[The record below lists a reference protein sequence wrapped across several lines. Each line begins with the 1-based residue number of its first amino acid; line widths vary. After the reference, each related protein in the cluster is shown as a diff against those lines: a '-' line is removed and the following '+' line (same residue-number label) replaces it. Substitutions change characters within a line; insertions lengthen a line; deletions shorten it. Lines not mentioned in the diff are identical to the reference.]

1 MSQVHGTWPRLSFKA
16 AATLS
21 AYQIVKH
28 NGTDNA
34 VAAYDT
40 TTAQAL
46 GVTQQASQ
54 GGAGSSVMV
63 ALLGCCKV
71 VAGAAVTAGAVVMAN
86 NAGQAITRDTT
97 TAKAIGIALDTGE
110 TGSVIEIL
118 LTPDLH

>member
-21 AYQIVKH
+21 AYTVVKVSA
-28 NGTDNA
+28 DNT

-40 TTAQAL
+40 TTAQAV
-46 GVTQQASQ
+46 GITQQGSQ
-54 GGAGSSVMV
+54 GGTSSSVMV
-63 ALLGCCKV
+63 AVLGCCKV
-71 VAGAAVTAGAVVMAN
+71 TAGAAISAGAIVMAN

-97 TAKAIGIALDTGE
+97 TAKALGIALDAGE
-110 TGSVIEIL
+110 TNSTVEIL

>member
-21 AYQIVKH
+21 AYTVVKVSAA
-28 NGTDNA
+28 NT

-40 TTAQAL
+40 TTAQAF

-54 GGAGSSVMV
+54 GGANSSVLV

-71 VAGAAVTAGAVVMAN
+71 TAGAAVSAGDVVMAN
-86 NAGQAITRDTT
+86 NSGYAITRDTT
-97 TAKAIGIALDTGE
+97 TSKALGIALDAGE
-110 TGSVIEIL
+110 TGSTIEIL

>member
-21 AYQIVKH
+21 AYTVVKV
-28 NGTDNA
+28 GSADNT

-40 TTAQAL
+40 TTAQAF

-71 VAGAAVTAGAVVMAN
+71 TAGAAVTVGAVVMAN
-86 NAGQAITRDTT
+86 NAGQAIARDTT
-97 TAKAIGIALDTGE
+97 TAKALGIALEAGE
-110 TGSVIEIL
+110 TGSALEIL

>member
-16 AATLS
+16 AATLT
-21 AYQIVKH
+21 AYTVVKVS
-28 NGTDNA
+28 GDNT

-40 TTAQAL
+40 TTAQAF
-46 GVTQQASQ
+46 GVAQQASQ

-71 VAGAAVTAGAVVMAN
+71 TAGAAVAAGAIVMAN

-97 TAKAIGIALDTGE
+97 TSKALGIALDTGE
-110 TGSVIEIL
+110 TGSTIEIL
-118 LTPDLH
+118 LQPDLH

>member
-1 MSQVHGTWPRLSFKA
+1 MSQVHGTWPLLSFKA

-21 AYQIVKH
+21 AYTVVKVSAG
-28 NGTDNA
+28 NT

-46 GVTQQASQ
+46 GVTQQASK
-54 GGAGSSVMV
+54 GGANSSVLV

-71 VAGAAVTAGAVVMAN
+71 TAGAAISAGDVVMAN
-86 NAGQAITRDTT
+86 NAGQVIARDTT
-97 TAKAIGIALDTGE
+97 TSKAVGIALDAGE
-110 TGSVIEIL
+110 TNSTIEIL

>member
-21 AYQIVKH
+21 AYTVVKVSA
-28 NGTDNA
+28 DNT

-40 TTAQAL
+40 TTAQAV
-46 GVTQQASQ
+46 GITQQGSQ
-54 GGAGSSVMV
+54 GGAGSSVVV

-71 VAGAAVTAGAVVMAN
+71 TAGAAISAGAIVMAN

-97 TAKAIGIALDTGE
+97 TAKALGIALDAGE
-110 TGSVIEIL
+110 TNSTVEIL

>member
-21 AYQIVKH
+21 AYTVVKVSAA
-28 NGTDNA
+28 NT

-54 GGAGSSVMV
+54 GGANSSVLV

-71 VAGAAVTAGAVVMAN
+71 IAGAAVTAGDIVMAN

-97 TAKAIGIALDTGE
+97 TSKALGVALDAGE
-110 TGSVIEIL
+110 TNSVIEIL
-118 LTPDLH
+118 LKPDVK